1 MPVLGLIG
9 TEQFVTERFKN
20 VRRSVFY
27 QYPNGAAPL
36 LGILSLLEEQ
46 STNDPAFG
54 WWEKRL
60 IDCRSTMAYIST
72 TVAFATTV
80 TLDGGTFT
88 AASGDIT
95 FTAGTNY
102 GVKVA
107 DASMF
112 RVGQIIKMPVILA
125 AGGQT
130 ELFARV
136 LGGDNATK
144 IVFTPIKTTAAV
156 DYDGAHT
163 GFEVLV
169 VGSAFAQGATGS
181 SLGAYNKPVML
192 QNYCQIFRTAFQIS
206 GTALKTSAK
215 FDETGVYK
223 DMAKEISIQHMLE
236 LEKAFIFGERTT
248 NSVDPF
254 AATNAANGVLPTY
267 TTGGILWFLRQWEL
281 GTVYGNSPTAIT
293 LDTDDQKRIIV
304 NSAGT
309 VTIAQLDAWYER
321 CFRTTN
327 NKANEKLVLCG
338 NGALQV
344 VNQLYKSQSVLNTDL
359 PAGETFGMNF
369 VKHVTPFGTVFYKT
383 HPLFNMNPALRNCML
398 IVDPGYLKYRYVD
411 GRDTELLANRQPNNA
426 DYRED
431 EWLTEAGLELRF
443 PEAFMFIQNVTTA
456 SQA

>member
-36 LGILSLLEEQ
+36 MAILSMMEEQ

-60 IDCRSTMAYIST
+60 ADCRTTMAYIST

-80 TLDGGTFT
+80 SLDGSTFT
-88 AASGDIT
+88 AASGNIT

-107 DASMF
+107 DAGMF

-125 AGGQT
+125 AGGET
-130 ELFARV
+130 ELFGRV
-136 LGGDNATK
+136 VGGDNATK
-144 IVFTPIKTTAAV
+144 IVFNCIKTTAAV
-156 DYDGAHT
+156 DFDGAHT
-163 GFEVLV
+163 GYEVLV
-169 VGSAFAQGATGS
+169 VGSAFAQGAVGS
-181 SLGAYNKPVML
+181 SLGAYNKPVQL

-223 DMAKEISIQHMLE
+223 DMAKEVSIQHMLE
-236 LEKAFIFGERTT
+236 LEKAFIFGERST

-254 AATNAANGVLPTY
+254 GTTNAANGTLPTY
-267 TTGGILWFLRQWEL
+267 TMGGILWFLRQWEL
-281 GTVYGNSPTAIT
+281 TSNNPYGVAGATA
-293 LDTDDQKRIIV
+293 DTDDAKRIIV
-304 NSAGT
+304 NSGGA
-309 VTIAQLDAWYER
+309 VTEAKLDTWYER
-321 CFRTTN
+321 VFRTTN

-344 VNQLYKSQSVLNTDL
+344 VNQLYRSKSVLNSDL
-359 PAGETFGMNF
+359 PAGDTYGMDF
-369 VKHVTPFGTVFYKT
+369 TKHKTPFGTVYYKS
-383 HPLFNMNPALRNCML
+383 HPLFNMNPTLRNSML
-398 IVDPGYLKYRYVD
+398 IVDPGYLKYRFVD
-411 GRDTELLANRQPNNA
+411 GRDTELLTNRQPNNA

-443 PEAFMFIQNVTTA
+443 PEAFMFVQNMTSIA
-456 SQA
+456 